1 MRPALTISLL
11 LLGGCTWS
19 NSLYQAR
26 RMTGIAERA
35 EREGRTFDASSY
47 WAQAI
52 TKADSAYAR
61 NPLGSDGAEALG
73 VRGRA
78 RARIGDCASGAPEME
93 QALLL
98 AENANWRIPVAL
110 ELARCR
116 LREGQPVPALA
127 VALTALKAGSGY
139 QDEAAL
145 VLGEAYLA
153 NGAASEALAVLSEI
167 DPELSRWVRVRAL
180 TMLDRTD
187 EALLELQ
194 QPISDGDVAGNWAP
208 VLQMMGER
216 DPEDARTL
224 LAELVAMPDADSN
237 LVASWR
243 LAAAEGVARV
253 DSDAARALLWEM
265 VRTGSSASHSRAR
278 LMLADLEVGSA
289 DDPQDLRE
297 LAGQLGELALGDPMV
312 AFRLERYR
320 RIITPMLEDID
331 SLAPGSPSGD
341 MAMFFHAEFARDSLA
356 ARGMAEWLLIRMEQ
370 GWPASPYRPKGMMAR
385 IMLPSDSAEALRVR
399 LIAIP
404 DSPYLDFVRG
414 IENPRLRV
422 LEDSLGSY
430 ISDRVARIAAKMVE
444 EF

>member
-1 MRPALTISLL
+1 MRRALLIPLL
-11 LLGGCTWS
+11 LAGCTWS

-61 NPLGSDGAEALG
+61 SPVGGDGAEALG

-78 RARIGDCASGAPEME
+78 RARIGDCAGGAPEME

-98 AENANWRIPVAL
+98 ADNADWRIPVAL

-116 LREGQPVPALA
+116 LREGQVAQALA
-127 VALTALKAGSGY
+127 VARTAVKPGNRY
-139 QDEAAL
+139 HDEAAL
-145 VLGEAYLA
+145 VLGEALLA
-153 NGAASEALAVLSEI
+153 SGAAAEAMAALADVE
-167 DPELSRWVRVRAL
+167 PERARWVRVRAL
-180 TMLDRTD
+180 AMLDRTD
-187 EALLELQ
+187 EALVELRQ
-194 QPISDGDVAGNWAP
+194 SIADGDVAGNWLP
-208 VLQMMGER
+208 VLRMMGER
-216 DPEDARTL
+216 DPGDARAL
-224 LAELVAMPDADSN
+224 LADLVAMPGADSN

-243 LAAAEGVARV
+243 LAAAEGMIRV
-253 DSDAARALLWEM
+253 DRDAASTLLWEL

-297 LAGQLGELALGDPMV
+297 LAAQLGELAVGDPVV

-320 RIITPMLEDID
+320 RIIAPMLEDID

-356 ARGMAEWLLIRMEQ
+356 ARGMAEWFLIRMEQ
-370 GWPASPYRPKGMMAR
+370 GWPSSPYRPKGMMAR

-399 LIAIP
+399 LAAIP
-404 DSPYLDFVRG
+404 DNPYLEFMRG
-414 IENPRLRV
+414 IDNPRLRQ
-422 LEDSLGSY
+422 LEDSLGNY